1 MENLD
6 SAHHDRDVD
15 RETGRFVMVDPL
27 YVSSG
32 FGVGL
37 LIGLTGVGG
46 GSLMT
51 PLLILLFGVH
61 PTTAVGTDLLFA
73 ASTKIV
79 GTAVHASART
89 IDWALVALLAAG
101 SVPATAATLLLLSRI
116 DLKGDTAQHAV
127 AVILGVVLL
136 VTALFL
142 IVGKAIRGCYE
153 ERLLNL
159 DPRTSRRLTIALGV
173 VMGVLVTLT
182 SVGAGAIG
190 VTVLLLLH
198 PKMPPGRVV
207 GSDIAHAVPLTLLAG
222 AGHWLLGSID
232 WSLLGT
238 LLLGSVPGIVVGSY
252 LATRAR
258 DAVVRIALASVL
270 TIVGVRLLG

>member
-1 MENLD
+1 MTPEIEVGSL
-6 SAHHDRDVD
+6 
-15 RETGRFVMVDPL
+15 MVDPL
-27 YVSSG
+27 YVLSG
-32 FGVGL
+32 FGVGIL
-37 LIGLTGVGG
+37 VGLTGVGG

-51 PLLILLFGVH
+51 PLLILLFGIH

-73 ASTKIV
+73 ASTKVV
-79 GTAVHASART
+79 GSAVHASART
-89 IDWALVALLAAG
+89 IDWALVGLLAVG
-101 SVPATAATLLLLSRI
+101 SVPASAATLVLLSQI
-116 DLKGDTAQHAV
+116 DLKSLAVQHAV
-127 AVILGVVLL
+127 AVILGIVLL

-142 IVGKAIRGCYE
+142 IGGSAIRQRYE
-153 ERLLNL
+153 ERLLGL
-159 DPRTSRRLTIALGV
+159 DRRTSRRLTIALGL

-190 VTVLLLLH
+190 VTVLLILH
-198 PKMPPGRVV
+198 PKMPAGRVV
-207 GSDIAHAVPLTLLAG
+207 GSDIAHAVPLTFLAG

-238 LLLGSVPGIVVGSY
+238 LLLGSLPGIVLGSY

-270 TIVGVRLLG
+270 AIVGVRLLG

>member
-1 MENLD
+1 
-6 SAHHDRDVD
+6 
-15 RETGRFVMVDPL
+15 MVDPL
-27 YVSSG
+27 YVMSG

-37 LIGLTGVGG
+37 LVGLTGVGG

-51 PLLILLFGVH
+51 PLLILLFGIY

-73 ASTKIV
+73 ASTKVV
-79 GTAVHASART
+79 GSAVHAGART
-89 IDWALVALLAAG
+89 IDWALVGLLAAG
-101 SVPATAATLLLLSRI
+101 SVPASAATLLLLSRI
-116 DLKGDTAQHAV
+116 DLKSVATQHAI
-127 AVILGVVLL
+127 AMILGVVLL
-136 VTALFL
+136 ITALFL
-142 IVGKAIRGCYE
+142 ILGRAIRQRYE

-159 DPRTSRRLTIALGV
+159 DRRTSRRLTIALGL

-190 VTVLLLLH
+190 VTVLLILH
-198 PKMPPGRVV
+198 PKMPAGRVV

-238 LLLGSVPGIVVGSY
+238 LLLGSLPGIVLGSH

-270 TIVGVRLLG
+270 TIVAVRLLG

>member
-1 MENLD
+1 MTLKIEVQ
-6 SAHHDRDVD
+6 S
-15 RETGRFVMVDPL
+15 FMIDPL
-27 YVSSG
+27 YVLSG
-32 FGVGL
+32 FGVGSL
-37 LIGLTGVGG
+37 VGLTGVGG

-51 PLLILLFGVH
+51 PLLILLFGIH

-73 ASTKIV
+73 ASTKVV
-79 GTAVHASART
+79 GSAVHAGART
-89 IDWALVALLAAG
+89 IDWALVGLLAAG
-101 SVPATAATLLLLSRI
+101 SVPASAATLVLLSLV
-116 DLKGDTAQHAV
+116 DLKSVAAQHAI
-127 AVILGVVLL
+127 AAILGVVLL

-142 IVGKAIRGCYE
+142 LAGSAIRRRYE

-159 DPRTSRRLTIALGV
+159 DPRTSRRLTIALGL

-190 VTVLLLLH
+190 VTVLLILH
-198 PKMPPGRVV
+198 PKMPAGRVV

-232 WSLLGT
+232 WPLLGT
-238 LLLGSVPGIVVGSY
+238 LLLGSLPGIVLGSY